1 MKIKDH
7 SELFKQQD
15 YKEQFERK
23 KEFENCWPAE
33 KVQEISEWTKTEEYK
48 ELNFKRENIK
58 INPAKACQPLGAV
71 FCASGFEGSMP
82 FVQGAQGCVAY
93 FRSHLS
99 RHFKEPFAAI
109 STSMTE
115 DAAVFGGLNNMLEG
129 LENAYTLYK
138 PKMLAVSTTCMAEV
152 IGDDLNAYI
161 RTAREK
167 GVIPHDL
174 PVPFAH
180 TPSFVGSH
188 VVGYDNMMK
197 GILATLSVG
206 KKGEPNKKINII
218 PGFDTYTGNYHEIK
232 RLMALMGIEFTLLAD
247 VSDTFDSPN
256 TGEYKLYPG
265 GTPLPAAMD
274 AVNALG
280 TVALQKY
287 STVKTMEYIQKEW
300 GQKTLSLSPIGIK
313 NTDAF
318 FTELS
323 KLTGK
328 PVPASIEAE
337 RGRVVDAMVDSH
349 PYVHGKRFALVGDP
363 DILLGMM
370 GLIMEMGGEPVQLV
384 SVAASLIPFLEHD
397 DANRALMGSNMQ
409 RQAVPLLK
417 TRAPLVGTGI
427 EGIVARDSGVTVVS
441 KRDGLIVSV
450 DATRIVVKADVPSST
465 TDVANEVDIY
475 KLTKYQRS
483 NQNTC
488 INQKPIVKPGE
499 RVKKGEVIGD
509 GPATEMGELALGQ
522 NVVVAFMPWQ
532 GYNFEDSILLS
543 ERLIKEDVFTSVH
556 IEEFECVR
564 SEEHTS

>member
-1 MKIKDH
+1 MQIRDH

-15 YKEQFERK
+15 YQEQFERK
-23 KEFENCWPAE
+23 KEFENPWPAE
-33 KVQEISEWTKTEEYK
+33 KVKEISDWTKTEEYK

-109 STSMTE
+109 SSSMTE

-129 LENAYTLYK
+129 LENTYALYK
-138 PKMLAVSTTCMAEV
+138 PGMIAVSTTCMTEV

-161 RTAREK
+161 KTAKEK
-167 GVIPHDL
+167 GVVPQDL
-174 PVPFAH
+174 LIPFAN

-188 VVGYDNMMK
+188 IVGYDNMLK
-197 GILATLSVG
+197 GILKGLSAG
-206 KKGEPNKKINII
+206 KKGESNKKINII

-232 RLMALMGIEFTLLAD
+232 RLMAMMGIEATVLAD

-265 GTPLPAAMD
+265 GTPLADALD
-274 AVNALG
+274 AVNATA

-287 STVKTMEYIQKEW
+287 STVKTTDYIQKEW
-300 GQKTLSLSPIGIK
+300 GQKTLTLSPIGIR

-318 FTELS
+318 FAELS
-323 KLTGK
+323 KLTGR
-328 PVPASIEAE
+328 PVPAAIEAE

-370 GLIMEMGGEPVQLV
+370 SLIMEMGGEPVHVVCTNGDKNFEAEAKELL
-384 SVAASLIPFLEHD
+384 ASSPFGANSTVYAGKDMWHLRSLLFTDPVDILIGNSYAKFLTQD
-397 DANRALMGSNMQ
+397 TG
-409 RQAVPLLK
+409 
-417 TRAPLVGTGI
+417 TPLVRIGFPLFDRHHLHRQPIIGYQGALNLVTMLVNTTLDELDRKT
-427 EGIVARDSGVTVVS
+427 EGSASF
-441 KRDGLIVSV
+441 
-450 DATRIVVKADVPSST
+450 DV
-465 TDVANEVDIY
+465 I
-475 KLTKYQRS
+475 R
-483 NQNTC
+483 
-488 INQKPIVKPGE
+488 
-499 RVKKGEVIGD
+499 
-509 GPATEMGELALGQ
+509 
-522 NVVVAFMPWQ
+522 
-532 GYNFEDSILLS
+532 
-543 ERLIKEDVFTSVH
+543 
-556 IEEFECVR
+556 
-564 SEEHTS
+564 